1 MSNNIPLILEPD
13 NQRFDEIVENHIKQS
28 FILKVYTILWNQ
40 LLFTSLFISSFHI
53 IEPLHQFIQS
63 DNGNTVFVIDMY
75 AFITHLFF
83 IMCHPDILKNYPS
96 NWISLS
102 IFTSTLSYI
111 VSYISSFY
119 PFQVV
124 LLSGGS
130 TLTIFTGLTLYAFQT
145 KIDYTVYGNSLII
158 ILLSLIIFG
167 YVNIYTNIELLN
179 TIYLLLTIIIFSG
192 FIVYDTQLIVDGKN
206 NRYKISTQD
215 YVMGALTLYLDI
227 INIFISFL
235 DLLSGR

>member
-13 NQRFDEIVENHIKQS
+13 NQRFDEIIDNHVKQS

-40 LLFTSLFISSFHI
+40 LLFTFLFISSFHI
-53 IEPLHQFIQS
+53 IEPLNKFIQS
-63 DNGNTVFVIDMY
+63 DNGNTIFVIDMY

-83 IMCHPDILKNYPS
+83 IMCNPEILKYYPY
-96 NWISLS
+96 NCINLS
-102 IFTSTLSYI
+102 IFTLTLSYI

-124 LLSGGS
+124 FLSGGS
-130 TLTIFTGLTLYAFQT
+130 TITIFTGLTLYAFQT
-145 KIDYTVYGNSLII
+145 KIDYTVYGNFLII

-179 TIYLLLTIIIFSG
+179 TIYLLLTIITFSG
-192 FIVYDTQLIVDGKN
+192 FIVYDTQLIVGGKN

-215 YVMGALTLYLDI
+215 YVMGAITLYLDI

-235 DLLSGR
+235 ELLSGR

>member
-13 NQRFDEIVENHIKQS
+13 NQRFDETIENHIKQS

-40 LLFTSLFISSFHI
+40 LLFTYLFISSFHI
-53 IEPLHQFIQS
+53 IEPLHTFIQGY
-63 DNGNTVFVIDMY
+63 DANGIFVI
-75 AFITHLFF
+75 ITYLFVLHLIF
-83 IMCHPDILKNYPS
+83 IMCHQDVLKVYPY

-102 IFTSTLSYI
+102 IFTLTLSYM
-111 VSYISSFY
+111 VSYISSFF
-119 PFQVV
+119 PFQIV

-130 TLTIFTGLTLYAFQT
+130 TITIFTGLTLYAFQT
-145 KIDYTVYGNSLII
+145 KVNYTVYGNYLII
-158 ILLSLIIFG
+158 LLLSLIIFG
-167 YVNIYTNIELLN
+167 YLNIYTNIELLN
-179 TIYLLLTIIIFSG
+179 TIYLLLTIITFSG
-192 FIVYDTQLIVDGKN
+192 FIVYDTQLIIDGKN

-215 YVMGALTLYLDI
+215 YVMCALTLYLDI

>member
-13 NQRFDEIVENHIKQS
+13 NQRFDEIIENHIKQS

-75 AFITHLFF
+75 AFITHLIF
-83 IMCHPDILKNYPS
+83 IMCNPDILKYYPH
-96 NWISLS
+96 NWINLS
-102 IFTSTLSYI
+102 FFTITLSYI
-111 VSYISSFY
+111 VTYISSFY
-119 PFQVV
+119 PFEII

-130 TLTIFTGLTLYAFQT
+130 TMTIFTGLTLYAFQT
-145 KIDYTVYGNSLII
+145 KIDYTIYGNTLII
-158 ILLSLIIFG
+158 ILLSLMLFG
-167 YVNIYTNIELLN
+167 FINIYTNTELLN
-179 TIYLLLTIIIFSG
+179 IIYLLLTIIIFSG
-192 FIVYDTQLIVDGKN
+192 FIVYDTQLIVGGKN

-215 YVMGALTLYLDI
+215 YVLGAITLYLDI

-235 DLLSGR
+235 ELLSGR

>member
-13 NQRFDEIVENHIKQS
+13 NQRFDETIENHIKQS

-40 LLFTSLFISSFHI
+40 LLFTYLFISSFHI
-53 IEPLHQFIQS
+53 IEPLHNFIQS
-63 DNGNTVFVIDMY
+63 YDGNSIFVI
-75 AFITHLFF
+75 ITYIFVIHLIF
-83 IMCHPDILKNYPS
+83 IMCHPDILKNYPY

-102 IFTSTLSYI
+102 IFTLTLSYI
-111 VSYISSFY
+111 VTYISSFY

-130 TLTIFTGLTLYAFQT
+130 TITIFTGLTLYAFQT
-145 KIDYTVYGNSLII
+145 KVDYTVYGNYLII

-179 TIYLLLTIIIFSG
+179 TIYLLLTIITFSG
-192 FIVYDTQLIVDGKN
+192 FIVYDTQLIVGGKN

-215 YVMGALTLYLDI
+215 YVMSAITLYLDI